1 MEIASTTRTI
11 SGRISRHHLYDGHV
25 AYFNKDNQCLAVQNG
40 HMSGLSSV
48 ASYWYTE
55 GFRAG
60 AETMTDAPDGE
71 SMANKFFFAPQDY
84 VQHSE
89 PSIKLEP
96 FHDVMP
102 LYEVCCVDFILI

>member
-25 AYFNKDNQCLAVQNG
+25 AYFNNDNQCLAVQNG

-48 ASYWYTE
+48 ASYWYN
-55 GFRAG
+55 
-60 AETMTDAPDGE
+60 APDGE
-71 SMANKFFFAPQDY
+71 SMAIKFFFAPQDY
-84 VQHSE
+84 VQHTE
-89 PSIKLEP
+89 PSIELVP

-102 LYEVCCVDFILI
+102 LYEVCCVDFI